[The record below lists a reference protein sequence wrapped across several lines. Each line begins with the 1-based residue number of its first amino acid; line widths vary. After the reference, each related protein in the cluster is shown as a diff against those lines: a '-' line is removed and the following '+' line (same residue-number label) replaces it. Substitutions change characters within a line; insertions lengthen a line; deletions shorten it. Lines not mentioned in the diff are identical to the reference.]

1 MLKRKLFLAGI
12 LVTVMSLVMA
22 GCTPAELQALQ
33 GTLQNIDSI
42 SGNVTVKLKD
52 GTTQSFNLTDVKVAT
67 IAQALGKANLEIG
80 DQVVV
85 KARKNG
91 EVEEVETERAE
102 IGGVI
107 KSLGTGN
114 GTNNITIT
122 TKKQGDI
129 TLLVTPNTTIR
140 NRGAANFSSLQVGQR
155 VEVKYDASTK
165 TALRINVNTEE
176 ATGEAAGII
185 QAIDTGNKTVTI
197 TTNKSGNITLTV
209 TANTSIRVEDKGTAT
224 FADLKVGQRIEARY
238 DTATKIAIK
247 LMVENDGE
255 GHEGKGNTQ
264 GNKTGNQNKE
274 GKG

>member
-1 MLKRKLFLAGI
+1 MFKGKLFMAGI

-67 IAQALGKANLEIG
+67 IAQALGNANLEIG
-80 DQVVV
+80 DQIVV
-85 KARKNG
+85 KARKTG
-91 EVEEVETERAE
+91 EVEEVETDRAE

-155 VEVKYDASTK
+155 VEVKYDVTTK
-165 TALRINVNTEE
+165 AALRINVNNEE
-176 ATGEAAGII
+176 ATGEATGVI
-185 QAIDTGNKTVTI
+185 QAVNNTTRTVTI

-224 FADLKVGQRIEARY
+224 FADLKVGQRVEVKY
-238 DTATKIAIK
+238 DVATNTAIK
-247 LMVENDGE
+247 LTAEDVGKNN
-255 GHEGKGNTQ
+255 EGKGNVQ
-264 GNKTGNQNKE
+264 GNQNK
-274 GKG
+274 GKEKD